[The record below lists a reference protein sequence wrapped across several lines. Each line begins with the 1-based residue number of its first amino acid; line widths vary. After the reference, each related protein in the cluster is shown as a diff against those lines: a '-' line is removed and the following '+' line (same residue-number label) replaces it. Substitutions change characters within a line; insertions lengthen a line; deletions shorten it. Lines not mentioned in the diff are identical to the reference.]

1 MTPQCQSQFQMQLSV
16 KKCCIAD
23 FNGLLFTLSGHTQAS
38 SRKPLL
44 AEGPSLLLRLTV
56 CPLGI
61 GLLAA

>member
-1 MTPQCQSQFQMQLSV
+1 MQLSV